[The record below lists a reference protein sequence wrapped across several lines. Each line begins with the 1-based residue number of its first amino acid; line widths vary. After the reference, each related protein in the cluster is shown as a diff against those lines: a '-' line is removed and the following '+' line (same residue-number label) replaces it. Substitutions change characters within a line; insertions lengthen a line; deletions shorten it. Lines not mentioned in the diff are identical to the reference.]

1 VGGWAAEAGPVC
13 SPPASKE
20 EAAAFPHADILVFSF
35 FIFFIL
41 SAGFCCVP
49 EVCPL
54 LIVLLV

>member
-1 VGGWAAEAGPVC
+1 LLTAC
-13 SPPASKE
+13 KE

-35 FIFFIL
+35 FIFFVL

>member
-1 VGGWAAEAGPVC
+1 VWAAGLPRPGLFA
-13 SPPASKE
+13 PPASKE

-49 EVCPL
+49 EVCPS
-54 LIVLLV
+54 